1 MRTPG
6 IILMST
12 VETICTTLLSLIVV
26 VGLLLVVGAIV
37 LDMVGVD
44 VPTLLEEWGERRHE
58 RKMLKISKKYEHDKA
73 KKLDAS
79 KPKMF

>member
-1 MRTPG
+1 MN
-6 IILMST
+6 T
-12 VETICTTLLSLIVV
+12 VETISTTLLSLVCIF
-26 VGLLLVVGAIV
+26 GLFLILGFIV
-37 LDMVGVD
+37 LDMMGVD
-44 VPTLLEEWGERRHE
+44 IPTMLEKWSKYRHE

>member
-1 MRTPG
+1 
-6 IILMST
+6 MST
-12 VETICTTLLSLIVV
+12 VETICTTLLSLVCIFGLFLIVD
-26 VGLLLVVGAIV
+26 AIV
-37 LDMVGVD
+37 LDVMGVD
-44 VPTLLEEWGERRHE
+44 VSTLLKEWGERRHE